1 MRVELGE
8 QGGPPQVLGRLEQ
21 GRIRKFLPLS
31 VSLHETLGRARDQIV
46 PSSARLPRL
55 ECHDIRRDPHKS
67 ILPGLSRSPHPFD
80 RHILAYRHMIVVAM
94 RSAEECSQRLS
105 VFGRHHARDSPE
117 CAEARPWR
125 PQCAGEM
132 KERHATLARSAA
144 VMSSARC
151 SSTSSEDRL
160 SISTVAVMPADKD
173 DPRRHLID
181 MDADRYALGQAHP
194 GEDRVDG
201 SDPLTVGLRVRN
213 VDARAML
220 STWPRTI

>member
-1 MRVELGE
+1 VD
-8 QGGPPQVLGRLEQ
+8 QVLGRLEQ

-151 SSTSSEDRL
+151 SSTSSEDHRH
-160 SISTVAVMPADKD
+160 AAQC
-173 DPRRHLID
+173 RRI
-181 MDADRYALGQAHP
+181 R
-194 GEDRVDG
+194 
-201 SDPLTVGLRVRN
+201 S
-213 VDARAML
+213 ARARRQYPAADPPCRGRAAARACDR
-220 STWPRTI
+220 PRHRILDMPS